1 MVHRKEIEI
10 SPAMLSAG
18 EKVIE
23 DWAQIDTPAS
33 LAKKV
38 YVAMAAA
45 EAEAEDRADSEP
57 TAP

>member
-1 MVHRKEIEI
+1 
-10 SPAMLSAG
+10 MLSAG

-45 EAEAEDRADSEP
+45 EAEADDRADSEP